1 MAGSD
6 ETPTLGAV
14 SAELARRWATQ
25 RLGAVQAY
33 GRILSDF
40 GAGRSSSSAAA
51 GAFAKLVAE
60 ETIRYP
66 ADAIG
71 LATDFANALVQKAG
85 GRLETVRSSS
95 AAARPQPIQDLEI
108 SGPLGGVATGDVLL
122 NNPHAAAAAL
132 SFSASRFV
140 GPSGDTGVGVVV
152 SPAEFSLPAGGEKLI
167 TVIAN
172 LDSKAFEA
180 GSRYTANVAINGF
193 DDMVVRVRLTVLPA

>member
-1 MAGSD
+1 MAKSRD
-6 ETPTLGAV
+6 TPTLSAV
-14 SAELARRWATQ
+14 SADLARRWATQ

-71 LATDFANALVQKAG
+71 LATEFASALVQTAG
-85 GRLETVRSSS
+85 GTFEAARAT
-95 AAARPQPIQDLEI
+95 AAAASSQPIQDLEI
-108 SGPLGGVATGDVLL
+108 SGPLGGVATGDFLL
-122 NNPHAAAAAL
+122 NNPHGSAAAL
-132 SFSASRFV
+132 SFSTSNLV
-140 GPSGDTGVGVVV
+140 GPQGDAGVSLVI
-152 SPAEFSLPAGGEKLI
+152 SPAEFSLPAGAERLI

-172 LDSKAFEA
+172 LDNQAFKPGA
-180 GSRYTANVAINGF
+180 RYSANIAINGF

>member
-1 MAGSD
+1 MAGSR
-6 ETPTLGAV
+6 ETPSLGAV
-14 SAELARRWATQ
+14 SADLARRWATQ

-40 GAGRSSSSAAA
+40 GAGRSTSSAAA

-71 LATDFANALVQKAG
+71 LATDFASALVQNVG
-85 GRLETVRSSS
+85 GTLETARTSGRAASS
-95 AAARPQPIQDLEI
+95 QPIQDLEI

-122 NNPHAAAAAL
+122 SNPHGSTATL
-132 SFSASRFV
+132 SFSSSHLI
-140 GPSGDTGVGVVV
+140 GPAGDTGVGLVI

-167 TVIAN
+167 TVVAN
-172 LDSKAFEA
+172 LDNQAFKP
-180 GSRYTANVAINGF
+180 GVPYTANVAINGF

>member
-1 MAGSD
+1 MAGSR
-6 ETPTLGAV
+6 ETPTLGTV

-40 GAGRSSSSAAA
+40 GSGRSSSSAAA
-51 GAFAKLVAE
+51 GALAKLVAE

-71 LATDFANALVQKAG
+71 LATEFANALVQKAG
-85 GRLETVRSSS
+85 GSVAVKPSSGATS
-95 AAARPQPIQDLEI
+95 PQPIQDLEI

-122 NNPHAAAAAL
+122 NNPHGAAAAL
-132 SFSASRFV
+132 SFSASHFV
-140 GPSGDTGVGVVV
+140 GPSGDTGVGVVL
-152 SPAEFSLPAGGEKLI
+152 SPAEFSLPAGGEKLV